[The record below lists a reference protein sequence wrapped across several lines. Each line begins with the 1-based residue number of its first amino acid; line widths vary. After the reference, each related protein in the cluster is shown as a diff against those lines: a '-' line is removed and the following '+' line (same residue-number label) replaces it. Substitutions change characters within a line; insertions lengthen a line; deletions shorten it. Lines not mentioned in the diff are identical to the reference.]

1 VAPWL
6 FIFMATL
13 VGLVIG
19 SFLNV
24 VVYRLPIMLQRE
36 WRSQSRELLTA
47 EGIELPAPSE
57 EEPFNLVT
65 PRSCCPHCKTPI
77 KAWQNVPLISFAI
90 LRGRCAACG
99 AQISWRYP
107 IVELLTG
114 LLSGLVAWHFGF
126 GMQAFGAILLTWA
139 LIGWLLQGDA
149 LPEVFSAIPV
159 IAVVAYAA
167 FPLLLAI
174 FRGRIAAGLGLSERP
189 IMKAFRQANA
199 LQVGTIMLL
208 RSPALVAAVFV
219 YTLSL
224 QLFGVED
231 VSFGRMLGV
240 LPVIFFGAATPGPMR
255 TVAITLWVAL
265 FPGYEGQMTAFG
277 FVQHNFFI
285 FFNAAIGL
293 LFLRRANRE
302 IFQGRDRLRGEAQI
316 SSQQD

>member
-1 VAPWL
+1 MAPWL
-6 FIFMATL
+6 FIFLATL

-139 LIGWLLQGDA
+139 LISLTLIDIDTQLLPDVITLPLLWLGAGFALVYPAPEGFTT
-149 LPEVFSAIPV
+149 LPESIVGAIAGYLSLWSV
-159 IAVVAYAA
+159 YHLFKLVTGKEGMGYGDFKLLGALGAWLGWKML
-167 FPLLLAI
+167 FPIILL
-174 FRGRIAAGLGLSERP
+174 S
-189 IMKAFRQANA
+189 
-199 LQVGTIMLL
+199 
-208 RSPALVAAVFV
+208 ALVGAVTGIAMIV
-219 YTLSL
+219 
-224 QLFGVED
+224 V
-231 VSFGRMLGV
+231 R
-240 LPVIFFGAATPGPMR
+240 
-255 TVAITLWVAL
+255 
-265 FPGYEGQMTAFG
+265 
-277 FVQHNFFI
+277 
-285 FFNAAIGL
+285 
-293 LFLRRANRE
+293 
-302 IFQGRDRLRGEAQI
+302 GRDRQLPIPFGPFLAAAGFIALLWGPELLARYLEVSGL
-316 SSQQD
+316 

>member
-6 FIFMATL
+6 FIFLATL

-139 LIGWLLQGDA
+139 LISLTLIDIDTQLLPDVITLPLLWLGAGFALVYPAPEGFTT
-149 LPEVFSAIPV
+149 LPESIVGAIAGYLSLWSV
-159 IAVVAYAA
+159 YHLFKLVTGKEGMGYGDFKLLGALGAWLGWKML
-167 FPLLLAI
+167 FPIILL
-174 FRGRIAAGLGLSERP
+174 S
-189 IMKAFRQANA
+189 
-199 LQVGTIMLL
+199 
-208 RSPALVAAVFV
+208 ALVGAVTGIAMIV
-219 YTLSL
+219 
-224 QLFGVED
+224 V
-231 VSFGRMLGV
+231 R
-240 LPVIFFGAATPGPMR
+240 
-255 TVAITLWVAL
+255 
-265 FPGYEGQMTAFG
+265 
-277 FVQHNFFI
+277 
-285 FFNAAIGL
+285 
-293 LFLRRANRE
+293 
-302 IFQGRDRLRGEAQI
+302 GRDRQLPIPFGPFLAAAGFIALLWGPELLARYLEVSGL
-316 SSQQD
+316 